1 MLNCLQMSG
10 DMEMWTKSFTNY
22 RLTFANE
29 LDQNLYA
36 RLLSR
41 RVVTR
46 RSENFVVLHSILFL
60 NFKTCFA
67 RGRNFATV

>member
-1 MLNCLQMSG
+1 
-10 DMEMWTKSFTNY
+10 MWTKSFTNY

-60 NFKTCFA
+60 NFKTYFA